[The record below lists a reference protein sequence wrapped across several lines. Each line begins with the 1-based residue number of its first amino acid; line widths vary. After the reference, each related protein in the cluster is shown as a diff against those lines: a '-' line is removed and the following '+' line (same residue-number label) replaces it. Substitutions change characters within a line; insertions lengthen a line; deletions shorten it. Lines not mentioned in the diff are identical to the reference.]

1 MTGYGKAR
9 LVTDGRDVTVEIK
22 SVNHRYFEMFA
33 RIPRAYMQ
41 IEDMIRSYLQTR
53 IVRGKIE
60 VNVSIADNG
69 ASVSAVKVN
78 KPLFEA
84 YYAALKDVSE
94 TYSLPFDA
102 GAAVALRFPDV
113 IAAEKEDEDVKA
125 VWASVLPALEAATD
139 AFIAQRE
146 AEGGRLSKD
155 IQAKCTEIKS
165 NVDFIESRS
174 AQLIG
179 EYEKKL
185 RARIEELL
193 GDVKVDEQRL
203 LTEVAIM
210 ADRIA
215 IDEELVR
222 LNSHCKTLADMFAD
236 GVSNGKKM
244 DFFIQEMNREANTI
258 SSKIGDLEVTARV
271 IEIKTCI
278 EKIREQI
285 QNVE

>member
-1 MTGYGKAR
+1 M
-9 LVTDGRDVTVEIK
+9 
-22 SVNHRYFEMFA
+22 
-33 RIPRAYMQ
+33 
-41 IEDMIRSYLQTR
+41 
-53 IVRGKIE
+53 
-60 VNVSIADNG
+60 
-69 ASVSAVKVN
+69 
-78 KPLFEA
+78 
-84 YYAALKDVSE
+84 
-94 TYSLPFDA
+94 
-102 GAAVALRFPDV
+102 
-113 IAAEKEDEDVKA
+113 
-125 VWASVLPALEAATD
+125 
-139 AFIAQRE
+139 
-146 AEGGRLSKD
+146 
-155 IQAKCTEIKS
+155 
-165 NVDFIESRS
+165 
-174 AQLIG
+174 IG

-258 SSKIGDLEVTARV
+258 SSKIGDLEVTARA